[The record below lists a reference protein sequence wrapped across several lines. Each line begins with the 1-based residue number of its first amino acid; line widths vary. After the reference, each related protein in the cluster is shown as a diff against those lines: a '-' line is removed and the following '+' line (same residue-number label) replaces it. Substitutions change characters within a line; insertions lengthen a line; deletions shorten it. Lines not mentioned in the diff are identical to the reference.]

1 MRHFLLIILLIV
13 GSALAGV
20 AQEVQDSVSTEDKRQ
35 VVITTMNWDVVQGY
49 VVRQEAHAFVIRTYG
64 GIEMTIPFS
73 EVREMVEID
82 GPQQEVRRTPGV
94 PRKKE
99 WFPNQHGYAY
109 LISGNYLPI
118 PKQSGFIKNT
128 YLTTNTMRYSFSER
142 FSLGA
147 GFEAISTILLN
158 PAVMIAPK
166 VNVKL
171 GENWYGGLT
180 VAYAG
185 VLYTWL
191 DQTSG
196 SGLGVVQL
204 GTTIGTTE
212 RNFTVGTG
220 WTLIGGELASAPFVS
235 LSGMARFSRRLAV
248 VSDNLIAPLYD
259 AQYRPILSLGLRYLG
274 RNVSGEVIFVN
285 LPELIQYIGPGLPVF
300 SLSIALD

>member
-1 MRHFLLIILLIV
+1 MRLLLINLLFV
-13 GSALAGV
+13 WMAAPSVMAQV
-20 AQEVQDSVSTEDKRQ
+20 ADSQSVEDKRQ
-35 VVITTMNWDVVQGY
+35 VEITTMDWDVIRGTIIG
-49 VVRQEAHAFVIRTYG
+49 QEDHAFVVETYG

-82 GPQQEVRRTPGV
+82 GPRQKSRRTQGV
-94 PRKKE
+94 PNDKA
-99 WFPNQHGYAY
+99 WFPNQHGYTY
-109 LISGNYLPI
+109 LFSGNYLPI

-128 YLTTNTMRYSFSER
+128 YLTTNTMRFSFSER
-142 FSLGA
+142 VSLGA
-147 GFEAISTILLN
+147 GFEAISTVLLN

-166 VNVKL
+166 VNIRL
-171 GENWYGGLT
+171 GDNWYAGLT

-185 VLYTWL
+185 ILYTWL

-196 SGLGVVQL
+196 SGFGIAQL
-204 GTTIGTTE
+204 GTTVGTTE

-235 LSGMARFSRRLAV
+235 LGGMVRVSRRLAV
-248 VSDNLIAPLYD
+248 VSDNFIAPLYD

-274 RNVSGEVIFVN
+274 RNVSGEIIFVN

-300 SLSIALD
+300 SLSLALD